1 MTARGTTLVQD
12 SVFRAL
18 ELAMRDGARVILA
31 VSGGVDSM
39 VLLDAAAA
47 VFAADHL
54 VVATFDH
61 GTGTY
66 ASDAVARVAER
77 SSGLGIECV
86 TERAQGQ
93 LASEADLRNARW
105 RFLRGVARR
114 FDATISTA
122 HTADDQIETVLMR
135 IMRGS
140 GARGL
145 AALFADSD
153 VVRPL
158 LSVRRADIVTYA
170 RHRRLT
176 WAEDPSNASPRFLRN
191 RVRNDLLPALR
202 RVRPSIDA
210 DLLAVSET
218 AAVWRS
224 QVEEFVARNVAVRAL
239 ENGSGIDVDAAALAG
254 YPSESLAILWPAIV
268 AQAGL
273 ALDRRGTRRLAD
285 FTSEARVGGR
295 IQLSGGWEVI
305 RSRDALQLRASR
317 GTKPTPSR
325 LELSDTT
332 SWSDWSFRPT
342 HQADANDTWFAWL
355 PRNRALLIRAWV
367 PGDAMRALPSG
378 RVRKVK
384 HLLTKAGLTGHQRRV
399 WPVVVAEDGGEIVW
413 IPGVRR
419 SDAATNPADGSEAG
433 LSFFCE
439 YVNR

>member
-1 MTARGTTLVQD
+1 MTVRGLTLIQQ

-18 ELAMRDGARVILA
+18 EPVMRDGGRVILA

-47 VFAADHL
+47 LFAAERL

-61 GTGTY
+61 GTGTH
-66 ASDAVARVAER
+66 ATSAADLVAER
-77 SSGLGIECV
+77 SSALGIECV
-86 TERAQGQ
+86 SERAQGQ
-93 LASEADLRNARW
+93 LSSEADLRGARW
-105 RFLRGVARR
+105 GFLRAVARR
-114 FDATISTA
+114 FDGTICTA

-135 IMRGS
+135 IIRS
-140 GARGL
+140 AGARGL

-158 LSVRRADIVTYA
+158 LGARRADIVAYA

-176 WAEDPSNASPRFLRN
+176 WAEDPSNASPQFLRN
-191 RVRNDLLPALR
+191 RVRNDLLPAIR

-218 AAVWRS
+218 AAFWRS
-224 QVEEFVARNVAVRAL
+224 QVEEFVARNIAVREL
-239 ENGSGIDVDAAALAG
+239 EQGSGIDVAADALAG
-254 YPSESLAILWPAIV
+254 YSPESLAILWPVIA
-268 AQAGL
+268 ARAGV
-273 ALDRRGTRRLAD
+273 ALDRRGTRRLAE
-285 FTSEARVGGR
+285 FTSEARVGTR
-295 IQLSGGWEVI
+295 VQLSGGWEVI

-317 GTKPTPSR
+317 GAKPTPSR
-325 LELSDTT
+325 LALSDTT

-342 HQADANDTWFAWL
+342 HQADANDAWFAWL
-355 PRNRALLIRAWV
+355 PSNRPLLIRAWV
-367 PGDAMRALPSG
+367 PGDAMRALSSG

-384 HLLTKAGLTGHQRRV
+384 RLLTKAGLTGHQRRV
-399 WPVVVAEDGGEIVW
+399 WPVVVAEDCGEIVW

-419 SDAATNPADGSEAG
+419 SDAATNPADGSGSG